1 MADSHAFRYLR
12 IFHEISEINQTISIF
27 QMLEILEEQKL
38 ELGAPYIRKKSILA
52 SRKSVGN
59 MEDTALEEARKL
71 DPSEL
76 Q

>member
-1 MADSHAFRYLR
+1 MQKTEHKLIQSIPTL
-12 IFHEISEINQTISIF
+12 QSIF

-38 ELGAPYIRKKSILA
+38 ELGAPYIRKKSILT

-59 MEDTALEEARKL
+59 MEDTALQETRKL

-76 Q
+76 R